1 MASIMASASG
11 GGGALRSQIWPG
23 DGTSWPADLE
33 ASRAWMPL
41 TLKPGETPV
50 KALALAFAR
59 SWLEDPADREAQA
72 LKWAEN
78 FRNGSRL
85 ADLAAAARE
94 AIAGAA
100 QSAPPERFLLNIDH
114 RC

>member
-1 MASIMASASG
+1 
-11 GGGALRSQIWPG
+11 
-23 DGTSWPADLE
+23 
-33 ASRAWMPL
+33 MPL